1 MKRSIART
9 LLLACCLLVGTLA
22 PAQAASYPAGPAGT
36 TISFFLSDPTKPS
49 QPMVQ
54 GSGVFWTSATSP
66 WKYVGE
72 DTSGMIYFPWSA
84 GSYQVSTVN
93 QATDAPK
100 QAERITYQ
108 VVISANGQ
116 IQVTG
121 GSDGSVQ
128 PASPGVYVLTSSV
141 PEVADPN
148 SPWTQLQ
155 SVPLQTAGHMLLLTD
170 GSVLFH
176 EEGSD
181 QTGTS
186 TWWKL
191 TPDQKGNYLTGT
203 WSQLASTPSN
213 YQPANLAS
221 GVLPDGNVILEGG
234 DMNGSSTWVGLNSGA
249 EYSVTNNSWTMI
261 NPPNSGTG
269 EFSSIADAPSV
280 VLPNGQFMFG
290 PSGNGDR
297 GAQNQKDVAVFDEKN
312 STWTVF
318 HGDNRASANP
328 EIGFTLL
335 PNDKVLSISTAYQNA
350 DKAADVF
357 DPTTGK
363 WSNTGALPVSLL
375 NPATADGTPIAEI
388 GPAITMPNGKV
399 FAEGSNANTAIYD
412 PSSNTWTAGPNLPV
426 IGGLQFSAADAPS
439 AILPNGDVL
448 LALSPVNS
456 AGESVGPMHFFT
468 FDGKSFTQIG
478 SPFGSNLN
486 QMPAFVTALLPL
498 PNGQVLMTD
507 RGQSSS
513 VYLYTP
519 SGKSNSDWSPRIQS
533 VPTTLNAGGT
543 YDLTGS
549 QLSGLSTGAS
559 YGDDWN
565 PNTNY
570 PILQITNKASGQ
582 VSYAR
587 TFNISSYS
595 IAPNASG
602 KFSFQ
607 LPADVSAGAAS
618 LRVIASGFASDPVSV
633 TITNGAQ
640 STSSTPVVTAS
651 PTPVPTPSSVAVA
664 KSKAKT
670 IVCVKGSSTKKV
682 SGVNP
687 QCPTGF
693 KIKS

>member
-1 MKRSIART
+1 M
-9 LLLACCLLVGTLA
+9 GTLA
-22 PAQAASYPAGPAGT
+22 PVQAASFPSGPAGT
-36 TISFFLSDPTKPS
+36 TISFFLSDPTNPS

-54 GSGVFWTSATSP
+54 GSGVFWSSQTSS
-66 WKYVGE
+66 WEFVGE
-72 DTSGMIYFPWSA
+72 DASGMIHFPWTA

-100 QAERITYQ
+100 QAERNAYQ

-121 GSDGSVQ
+121 GLDGSVQ
-128 PASPGVYVLTSSV
+128 PTSSGVYVLTSSV

-148 SPWTQLQ
+148 SPWSQLQ
-155 SVPLQTAGHMLLLTD
+155 NVPLQTAGHMLLLTD
-170 GSVLFH
+170 GSILFH

-191 TPDQKGNYLTGT
+191 TPDEKGSYLNGSWT
-203 WSQLASTPSN
+203 QLASTPST

-221 GVLPDGNVILEGG
+221 GLLPDGDVILEGG
-234 DMNGSSTWVGLNSGA
+234 DMNGSSTWAGINLGA
-249 EYSVTNNSWTMI
+249 EYSTTNNTWTMI
-261 NPPNSGTG
+261 SPPNNGAG
-269 EFSSIADAPSV
+269 EFSSVADAPSV

-290 PSGNGDR
+290 PSGNGDK
-297 GAQNQKDVAVFDEKN
+297 GAQYQKDVAIFNEKN
-312 STWTVF
+312 ATWTVV
-318 HGDNRASANP
+318 HGDNRSSANP
-328 EIGFTLL
+328 ETGFTLL
-335 PNDKVLSISTAYQNA
+335 SNDKVLSISTAYRSA
-350 DKAADVF
+350 DKSADIF

-363 WSNTGALPVSLL
+363 WTGTSTLPVSLL
-375 NPATADGTPIAEI
+375 NPTTADGTPIAEI

-399 FAEGSNANTAIYD
+399 FAEGSNTNTAIYD
-412 PSSNTWTAGPNLPV
+412 PTSNTWMAGPNLPD
-426 IGGLQFSAADAPS
+426 IGGLQFSADDAPS

-456 AGESVGPMHFFT
+456 SGESVGPMHFFT

-498 PNGQVLMTD
+498 PNGQILMTD

-513 VYLYTP
+513 VFLYTP
-519 SGKSNSDWSPRIQS
+519 SGKSNSGWLPRIQS
-533 VPTTLNAGGT
+533 VPTTLNAGRT
-543 YDLTGS
+543 YDLTGA

-570 PILQITNKASGQ
+570 PLLQITNKESGR

-607 LPADVSAGAAS
+607 VPADVSQGAAS
-618 LRVIASGFASDPVSV
+618 LRVIASGFASNPVSV
-633 TITNGAQ
+633 NISDGTQ
-640 STSSTPVVTAS
+640 VAS
-651 PTPVPTPSSVAVA
+651 PAPVATTSRISILTL
-664 KSKAKT
+664 KSKT
-670 IVCVKGSSTKKV
+670 VVCKKGTSAKKV
-682 SGVNP
+682 TGVNS
-687 QCPTGF
+687 QCTTGY
-693 KIKS
+693 KLKNHG